1 MIFTSGHKQRKQLT
15 QKIYEF
21 ACSKYPELRNTE
33 ITVLTRGLKKEGV
46 YGWCT
51 PEDENEWLI
60 ELETTLDT
68 HDYITVMFHEL
79 VHVKQDLA
87 GFDDVDARE
96 DEAYRLEKVLTMQYN
111 QTESKSFYFPN
122 RLMN

>member
-1 MIFTSGHKQRKQLT
+1 MIFISGHKQRKQLT
-15 QKIYEF
+15 QKVYEF
-21 ACSKYPELRNTE
+21 ACSKYPELLDTE
-33 ITVLTRGLKKEGV
+33 ITVLTRGLKQEGV

-60 ELETTLDT
+60 ELETTLDN

-96 DEAYRLEKVLTMQYN
+96 DEAYRLEKILTMQYN